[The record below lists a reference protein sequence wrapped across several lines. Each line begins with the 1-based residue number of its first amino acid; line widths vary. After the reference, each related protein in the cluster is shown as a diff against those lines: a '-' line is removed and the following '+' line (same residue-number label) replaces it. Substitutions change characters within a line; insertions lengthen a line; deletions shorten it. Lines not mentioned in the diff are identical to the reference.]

1 MELDFKEIEKD
12 LKIDESDLATESIRT
27 PQLHNKYL
35 TLLLRLRNR
44 KDKLDDEIKILRKN
58 KWLYYTG
65 KMSEEELKQLGWE
78 PFELNVLR
86 TDIDRIMDADRDL
99 LVLESKHRELSR
111 IVDYIEDVTKII
123 SNRQWS
129 IRAAIDWQKF
139 TNGQ

>member
-44 KDKLDDEIKILRKN
+44 KDKLEDEIKILRKN

-78 PFELNVLR
+78 AFELNVLR

-111 IVDYIEDVTKII
+111 IVDYIEDVTKVI

>member
-1 MELDFKEIEKD
+1 MELDFKTIEAD
-12 LKIDESDLATESIRT
+12 LKIDETRLDEESLRT

-35 TLLLRLRNR
+35 MLLLRLRNR
-44 KDKLDDEIKILRKN
+44 KDRLERDLKALQKD

-65 KMSEEELKQLGWE
+65 KMSEEELKKLGWE

-86 TDIDRIMDADRDL
+86 TDVDRIMDADKDI
-99 LVLESKHRELSR
+99 LEIEGKYRELCR
-111 IVDYIEDVTKII
+111 IVDYIEDVVKVI

-129 IRAAIDWQKF
+129 IRSAIDWQKF

>member
-1 MELDFKEIEKD
+1 MELDFKTIETD
-12 LKIDESDLATESIRT
+12 LKIDETRLDEESLRT

-35 TLLLRLRNR
+35 MLLLRLKNR
-44 KDKLDDEIKILRKN
+44 KDKLENQLKSLQKD

-65 KMSEEELKQLGWE
+65 KMSEEELKKMGWE

-86 TDIDRIMDADRDL
+86 TDVDRIMDADKDI
-99 LVLESKHRELSR
+99 LELEGKYRELSR
-111 IVDYIEDVTKII
+111 IVDYIEDVVKVI

>member
-1 MELDFKEIEKD
+1 MELDFKTIEAD
-12 LKIDESDLATESIRT
+12 LKIDETRLDEESLRT

-35 TLLLRLRNR
+35 MLLLRLKNR
-44 KDKLDDEIKILRKN
+44 RDKIERELKSLQKD

-65 KMSEEELKQLGWE
+65 KMSEEELKRLGWE
-78 PFELNVLR
+78 AFELNVLR
-86 TDIDRIMDADRDL
+86 TDVDRIMDADKDI
-99 LVLESKHRELSR
+99 LELEGKYRELSR
-111 IVDYIEDVTKII
+111 IVDYIEDVVKVI

>member
-1 MELDFKEIEKD
+1 MELDFKTIEVD
-12 LKIDESDLATESIRT
+12 LKIDETRLDEESLRT

-35 TLLLRLRNR
+35 MLLLRLKNR
-44 KDKLDDEIKILRKN
+44 KDKLERELKALQKD

-65 KMSEEELKQLGWE
+65 KMSEEELKRLGWE

-86 TDIDRIMDADRDL
+86 TDVDRIMDADKDI
-99 LVLESKHRELSR
+99 LEIEGKYRELCR
-111 IVDYIEDVTKII
+111 IVDYIEDVVKVI

-129 IRAAIDWQKF
+129 IRSAIDWQKF

>member
-1 MELDFKEIEKD
+1 MELNFKEIETD
-12 LKIDESDLATESIRT
+12 LKLDETRLDEESLRT

-35 TLLLRLRNR
+35 MMLLRLKNR
-44 KDKLDDEIKILRKN
+44 KDRIEQELKALEKD

-65 KMSEEELKQLGWE
+65 KMSEEELSLRGWE

-86 TDIDRIMDADRDL
+86 TDVDRILDADKDL
-99 LVLESKHRELSR
+99 MEKQMKYREITHLVN
-111 IVDYIEDVTKII
+111 YIEDVVKVI

>member
-1 MELDFKEIEKD
+1 MELDFKTIEAD
-12 LKIDESDLATESIRT
+12 LKIDETRLDEESLRT

-35 TLLLRLRNR
+35 MLLLRLRNR
-44 KDKLDDEIKILRKN
+44 KDRLERDLNALQKD

-65 KMSEEELKQLGWE
+65 KMSEEEHKRLGWE

-86 TDIDRIMDADRDL
+86 TDVDRIMDADKDIL
-99 LVLESKHRELSR
+99 EVESKYRELCR
-111 IVDYIEDVTKII
+111 VVDYIEDVVKVI

-129 IRAAIDWQKF
+129 IRSAIDWQKF

>member
-12 LKIDESDLATESIRT
+12 LKIDNTDLANESIRT

-35 TLLLRLRNR
+35 TLLLRLKNR
-44 KDKLDDEIKILRKN
+44 RDKLENDLKILRKN

-65 KMSEEELKQLGWE
+65 KMSEEELKRLNWE

-86 TDIDRIMDADRDL
+86 TDVDRIMDADSDIL
-99 LVLESKHRELSR
+99 EIESKYREISR
-111 IVDYIEDVTKII
+111 IVDYIEDVVKVI

-129 IRAAIDWQKF
+129 IRASIDWQKF

>member
-1 MELDFKEIEKD
+1 MELDFKSIETD
-12 LKIDESDLATESIRT
+12 LRIDETRLDEESLRT

-35 TLLLRLRNR
+35 MLLLRLKNR
-44 KDKLDDEIKILRKN
+44 KDRLERELKSLQKD

-65 KMSEEELKQLGWE
+65 KMSEEDLKKLGWE

-86 TDIDRIMDADRDL
+86 TDVDRIMDADMDI
-99 LVLESKHRELSR
+99 LEIEGKYKEICR
-111 IVDYIEDVTKII
+111 IVDYVEDVVKVI

-129 IRAAIDWQKF
+129 IRSAIDWQKF

>member
-1 MELDFKEIEKD
+1 MELDFKTIEAD
-12 LKIDESDLATESIRT
+12 LKIDETRLDEESLRT

-35 TLLLRLRNR
+35 MLLLRLKNR
-44 KDKLDDEIKILRKN
+44 RDKIERELKSLQKD

-65 KMSEEELKQLGWE
+65 KMSEEELKKLGWE
-78 PFELNVLR
+78 AFELNVLR
-86 TDIDRIMDADRDL
+86 TDVDRIMDADKDI
-99 LVLESKHRELSR
+99 LELEGKYRELSR
-111 IVDYIEDVTKII
+111 IVDYIEDVVKVI

>member
-1 MELDFKEIEKD
+1 MELDFKTIEND
-12 LKIDESDLATESIRT
+12 LKIDDTRLDEESLRT

-35 TLLLRLRNR
+35 MLLLRLKNR
-44 KDKLDDEIKILRKN
+44 KDKLERDLKSLQKD

-65 KMSEEELKQLGWE
+65 KMSEEDLKKLGWE

-86 TDIDRIMDADRDL
+86 TDIDRIMDADGDIL
-99 LVLESKHRELSR
+99 EIESKYKEISR
-111 IVDYIEDVTKII
+111 IVDYIEDVVKVI

-129 IRAAIDWQKF
+129 IRSAIDWQKF

>member
-1 MELDFKEIEKD
+1 MELDFKTIETD
-12 LKIDESDLATESIRT
+12 LKIDETRLDEESLRT

-35 TLLLRLRNR
+35 MLLLRLKNR
-44 KDKLDDEIKILRKN
+44 KDKLERELKGLQKD

-65 KMSEEELKQLGWE
+65 KMSEEDLKKLGWE

-86 TDIDRIMDADRDL
+86 TDVDRIMDADRDL
-99 LVLESKHRELSR
+99 LEIEGKYKEISR
-111 IVDYIEDVTKII
+111 IVDYVEDVVKVI

>member
-1 MELDFKEIEKD
+1 MELDFKTIEAD
-12 LKIDESDLATESIRT
+12 LRIDETRLDEESLRT

-35 TLLLRLRNR
+35 MLLLRLKNR
-44 KDKLDDEIKILRKN
+44 KDKLERDLKALQKD

-65 KMSEEELKQLGWE
+65 KMSEEELKRLGWE

-86 TDIDRIMDADRDL
+86 TDVDRIMDADKDI
-99 LVLESKHRELSR
+99 LEVEGKYRELSR
-111 IVDYIEDVTKII
+111 VVDYIEDVVKVI

-129 IRAAIDWQKF
+129 IRSAIDWQKF

>member
-1 MELDFKEIEKD
+1 MELDFKTIEAD
-12 LKIDESDLATESIRT
+12 LKIDETRLDEESLRT

-35 TLLLRLRNR
+35 MLLLRLRNR
-44 KDKLDDEIKILRKN
+44 KDRLERDLKALQKD

-65 KMSEEELKQLGWE
+65 KMSEEELKRLGWE

-86 TDIDRIMDADRDL
+86 TDVDRIMDADRDI
-99 LVLESKHRELSR
+99 LEIEGKYRELCR
-111 IVDYIEDVTKII
+111 IVDYIEDVVKVI

-129 IRAAIDWQKF
+129 IRSAIDWQKF